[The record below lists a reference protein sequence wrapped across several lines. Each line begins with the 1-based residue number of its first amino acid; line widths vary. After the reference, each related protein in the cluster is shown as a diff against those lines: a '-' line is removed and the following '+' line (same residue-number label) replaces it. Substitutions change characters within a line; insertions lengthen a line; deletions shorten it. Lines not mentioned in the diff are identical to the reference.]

1 MTNYIF
7 LFKSNFDRN
16 RNPNRCYFSKSN
28 RNRTQKS
35 HTFLFLSSSVSRPAD
50 GEAILTFMP
59 VISDSPES
67 LNGFTR
73 TSKSSFLRF
82 KRFSDSKLVS
92 ILRRHLSQAAEDL
105 SSRFRRK
112 SFSSPMRSKT
122 GANFGSLLLEF
133 QRIRIYNR
141 LFQIVLL
148 MIWCVFFFY

>member
-1 MTNYIF
+1 MY
-7 LFKSNFDRN
+7 
-16 RNPNRCYFSKSN
+16 SKDILIVIVILTGVIS
-28 RNRTQKS
+28 QKT

-50 GEAILTFMP
+50 GDAILTFMP

-133 QRIRIYNR
+133 QRIRIYNQ

-148 MIWCVFFFY
+148 MI